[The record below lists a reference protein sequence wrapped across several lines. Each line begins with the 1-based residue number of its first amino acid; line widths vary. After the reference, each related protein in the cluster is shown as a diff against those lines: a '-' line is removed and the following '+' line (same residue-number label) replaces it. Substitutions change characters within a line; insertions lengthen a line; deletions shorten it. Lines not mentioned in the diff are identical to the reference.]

1 MVSANK
7 FGEINSCTG
16 DSSNIHE
23 ALFCVMGHC
32 KFIHS
37 FTHSFVYS
45 MNVCIGS
52 LSCVRHWVDKPKSL
66 SQARSLLSQGW
77 CLVRAHVHAHACVR
91 THTHT
96 HTQGQFLSRLFL
108 YFQMSWTY
116 SLIWSIFNS
125 IELNFFCC
133 FWNLPDSKLIIWKNQ
148 WARSAYIW
156 SIAFWQRYWSNSI
169 GKGYFFSINDA
180 ETNGYLYGKTN
191 LELYPTLYT
200 SVNWNGS

>member
-125 IELNFFCC
+125 IELNFFFC
-133 FWNLPDSKLIIWKNQ
+133 FLKFTRFKAYYLKKPVSSISIYLVNCVLTKVLKQFNWKRVLLFNKWCWNKWIFIWKNQ
-148 WARSAYIW
+148 PWALSHI
-156 SIAFWQRYWSNSI
+156 IH
-169 GKGYFFSINDA
+169 KC
-180 ETNGYLYGKTN
+180 
-191 LELYPTLYT
+191 
-200 SVNWNGS
+200 